1 MAPKQKA
8 IGGIAFIALIIAVF
22 TFSLVFMASASS
34 DKWTDHADTL
44 WYDPVYNTFKIDT
57 PAKLAGVAKLVN
69 SGRSADG
76 TQKYDFSG
84 KVLEIDRNLD
94 LADYQWVPIGTRAT
108 PFKGTLIAKGGQSF
122 KISGMKVSGNMNY
135 AGLVGYM
142 DGGTVGGF
150 EFTDT
155 GSIDVATV
163 SNSVYSNVYGD
174 NGVYAGSAV
183 GKMVNNST
191 VYNITNQ
198 LNVKVSTTITNVF
211 AGGVVGSGEGTLA
224 NSNNYKPVTASGMD
238 VHAGGIIGY
247 GDDDGLK
254 IKKVL
259 NNGSIDASG
268 SGKLHAGGI
277 AGFAFGF
284 IKMDEDATPISN
296 AASIKVT
303 GGSSGYAGG
312 IVGRAG
318 ADITFSNS
326 TANAGAVSIDSQQ
339 ANGTYAG
346 GLVGAITAEQ
356 TTPLF
361 SIVFTNS
368 AAITN
373 KGGTNV
379 HTGGIAGFVGSTF
392 KWDKSFTNS
401 VNVTAT
407 GTQQLYSGGLIG
419 KVSGDIFFNNSAKNT
434 GAISVSGGA
443 GPQKP
448 DEVYTGG
455 IIGFASKRV
464 LFEST
469 SNRAYENSGEISVNG
484 GNGLYTGGII
494 SNRAYARTS
503 GAVSNNVYSSAKI
516 GVNGLAK
523 LYTGGF
529 IGMVPDEGVDK
540 LISGAVFANEIV
552 VAGAASD
559 PSHTISTGGI
569 VGYYVD
575 RSGSGSID
583 QTGFKGTI
591 SATGGADTYTGG
603 IAGYMDGGT
612 ISLPCAG
619 SIGDKPD
626 ARCSGNMET
635 SLTKITADGTIG
647 GVAGYS
653 KGSITGPQVKF
664 ITLTNK
670 LIGGFTGGV
679 AGKAQG
685 VISNATVGVVSYTD
699 GYSVKLESTADSV
712 TAGGIVGHNENALLV
727 TASTVANL
735 GLVNEQGRNG
745 YTLGG
750 VAGLLTA
757 EAIIGE
763 TGTPIK
769 VSKIAI
775 DVNSANSQI
784 GGAIGVNHSPK
795 VYVQAEN
802 LTINIAAAQAKVG
815 GISGIQEVA
824 KGSIPSDAGNNT
836 AAHPLI
842 AKEVIITAQG
852 SDARIGGLFG
862 VNQGDTPRGFA
873 HNVSI
878 TTEGPSNQIGGIAG
892 RNIGSITS
900 NEARNIII
908 ASKGTGAEVGGI
920 AGRSEAADSTVAP
933 ALIVNSSV
941 YAEEEPLIT
950 ATGANS
956 FIGGIAGLAKSTEI
970 TNPVI
975 RAEAPDYAML
985 AVKAEHVIAGG
996 IAGQIEQGKII
1007 GDAAMTNIENL
1018 LVSISTDAPNAYV
1031 GGISGYNLK
1040 SRLEKIVATNVNL
1053 IINGEKAIVGG
1064 MAAYNQSTA
1073 TGILVNNYM
1082 AQLNLKV
1089 NATAAASTVGGFV
1102 GVNDKQSSDP
1112 STAPGIA
1119 VSTIQNSRYVG
1130 SIQVLSPST
1139 VTGGMAGENRSLI
1152 ANNSITDKIPVASK
1166 GNGST
1171 LGGLVG
1177 LNTESGTL
1185 YYTYSNSNLTIEG
1198 ENTLAGGLAG
1208 YNKGQ
1213 IITSYVDI
1221 DLTSHA
1227 YGTDGNS
1234 VFLGGL
1240 IGRNSGIIEKS
1251 YSASKV
1257 TASGAYTNVGGL
1269 VGDHVDGSI
1278 TDSYAAKEITASAE
1292 GSYAGGLL
1300 GRIAN
1305 GKVTTSYSAG
1315 QVTAENGAYAGG
1327 FAGRYDNPSKEL
1339 LYKNYYVKDENEQ
1352 INTDL
1357 PDFAE
1362 GDHRWLLVHVRL
1374 STILSST
1381 LKERDIFPGL
1391 SGWDFTQAWKYGSL
1405 NADYKYP
1412 ELHRSANTGG
1422 DGGSGSDVNA
1432 NINWYMRDKGAINF
1446 DIKTEAE
1453 LAGLAAIVN
1462 GAVTG
1467 VDKFAFEGRTIR
1479 VQNPIHI
1486 QSNQWVPIG
1495 NNETSSFLGTFEGN
1509 NYLIDGLKLLPD
1521 QSYSGLFGV
1530 IGQGAKV
1537 QHMRL
1542 EPLSVAGNQYTGV
1555 LAGFNKGTV
1564 SQIDVKLLNAG
1575 TIIGNTVGGI
1585 IGKNTG
1591 VVEKLSMTLDGNS
1604 RVEAVGNNAVAGGI
1618 IGDNTFALT
1627 PQIFDLKT
1635 PSGSIGSSAANATIG
1650 GVIGRQT
1657 GDFTGSRA
1665 TITAA
1670 YPISATGANSIVGG
1684 LIGNH
1689 VSGKANDL
1697 TVTFADG
1704 TLQALGLGSTL
1715 GGVIGQSDVG
1725 NPISNVN
1732 VTASQAG
1739 QHMTGNGIIGGIV
1752 GVKTGKGTN
1761 VFDMENVKT
1770 DKVVLSSLDGSTN
1783 AVIGGIAGKLSQT
1796 AVHQAAFTASIRG
1809 KGDRVTA
1816 GGIVGY
1822 SMDSILYQA
1831 DVLSDISSSS
1841 RARESAVG
1849 GIAGIMQSSNVDA
1862 GLDFGNLIP
1871 FYRGIYDAVV
1881 HSKAIEAKGVD
1892 NVPDLYVGGL
1902 VGKNLAASIYN
1913 SRSTSDLSVNGAKI
1927 ASVGGVAGYS
1937 DGIIVSSSASSD
1949 INADASTI
1957 YDVGGVVG
1965 WTAGGAIHYS
1975 NMSSLDGQKITVGSA
1990 ITKSGVMPATR
2001 VGGFVGNGDNTNIT
2015 HSFANIPVIVVCTNQ
2030 ENTIYAGGFAGLL
2043 GDLSSGSGII
2053 QQVYAKGS
2061 IDVKGIT
2068 GSYAGGFAGSIDH
2081 YSITDAY
2088 ATGNI
2093 TNTGFDTSSGGF
2105 AGAVERRGIVK
2116 NAFAAQDK
2124 VATIGVNHATRSY
2137 GGGFAGYNDGTLDGV
2152 FANVAEL
2159 SMSVSGANA
2168 YKGSLVGYN
2177 FRDGKIVQSSYVGD
2191 LNAVGYNLGGNPGV
2205 VQADNSSSYAFGNWN
2220 FETDPSFLSGNGS
2233 SEIIIY
2239 NAKQL
2244 TGAITLYNNTGL
2256 DYYRLFNR
2264 TATQKPAM
2272 EKFTLG
2278 ADLDLTGSL
2287 WTPIMSF
2294 RGEFDGKDK
2303 KIKGLKLV
2311 AAGSDLNGFVSE
2323 NYGKIRNLIFDE
2335 ADITAGSKTGIAAGI
2350 NHVGAAISDIIIRG
2364 KVKGNDYVGGAV
2376 GDNKGTVSN
2385 VTVEAAGV
2393 EGANYVGGVSGVNSG
2408 SITGAAFKGTIT
2420 GSGSYI
2426 GGIAGSNEG
2435 QLSKTY
2441 SRGTVRATTPGLT
2454 LAVGGIAGENK
2465 GSGSITQSFSYS
2477 DIDAASSHVM
2487 AGGIAGSNEGAISN
2501 SYSSALVKA
2510 EGTVEAEAGG
2520 IVGYAASGAI
2530 DYSLNYGEVIAGVEG
2545 KIMPGKAYFGGIAGQ
2560 KEDAAVVSHTAFNK
2574 QMLKSN
2580 TAYYDASGKRVSGDD
2595 KEAAG
2600 LLATDL
2606 TKGTLPASF
2615 DPSLWKA
2622 EQSFYPQLTAFNRAA
2637 GSKLS
2642 AAAVILNKNDLV
2654 NFIRNSFELTK
2665 DGALLWT
2672 ANPNEALITNES
2684 GSVKGTLKSTGSA
2697 ALTAA
2702 FNGESRVIT
2711 VNAPALKFKETAIKP
2726 KVGSGIVM
2734 TFYNQVSVVLNTDEP
2749 NGKIYYTLD
2758 GSLPDSNAVLY
2769 SGPIVLKSTTNLKAV
2784 TIVEEKETSEVFSGV
2799 WTRMT
2804 ESGGGGGGGFAQ
2816 PIVQLP
2822 TISAQIG
2829 QSTVNSNSD
2838 SPTSTTVAINSKL
2851 KLTAPAGQI
2860 IYYTTDGS
2868 TPTTSSAQY
2877 IGEIIITGNMT
2888 IKIITDKDDRVVT
2901 MNYQAENAK
2910 YDLKS
2915 EAGQIKYIS
2924 GYEDGQF
2931 KPDIALTRYDLIHI
2945 LSPLLNMEEVSVQN
2959 RFKDVKSGIEDL
2971 VAFFTSAGIVDGY
2984 PDGTFSGEKGLTRAE
2999 FVVLM
3004 SRVLKLDIT
3013 SNGETSLSDVR
3024 GHWSEKYVNAFTKA
3038 GYVQGFPD
3046 GTFEPDSQISRAQ
3059 AIVVINR
3066 ITGTQK
3072 QNLPSKFSDLTP
3084 DHWAFDEIM
3093 PVVK

>member
-8 IGGIAFIALIIAVF
+8 IFGSAFIALLIAVL
-22 TFSLVFMASASS
+22 TFSLVFMANASS

-57 PAKLAGVAKLVN
+57 SAKLAGVAKLVN
-69 SGRSADG
+69 DGRTADG
-76 TQKYDFSG
+76 APIYGFSG
-84 KVLEIDRNLD
+84 KVLEIDRDLD
-94 LADYQWVPIGTRAT
+94 LAAYQWVPIGSKAA
-108 PFKGTLIAKGGQSF
+108 PFKGTLIAKGGQTY
-122 KISGMKVSGNMNY
+122 KISGMKVSGDLNY

-142 DGGTVGGF
+142 DGATVGGF
-150 EFTDT
+150 EFTAT
-155 GSIDVATV
+155 GSIDVVTV
-163 SNSVYSNVYGD
+163 SNSVYNNVYGD
-174 NGVYAGSAV
+174 NGVYVGSAV
-183 GKMVNNST
+183 GKMINNST

-211 AGGVVGSGEGTLA
+211 AGGIVGSGEGSIS
-224 NSNNYKPVTASGMD
+224 NSNNNKPVTASGMD
-238 VHAGGIIGY
+238 THAGGIVGY

-254 IKKVL
+254 IKKVM
-259 NNGSIDASG
+259 NNGPIDATG

-277 AGFAFGF
+277 AGFAYGF

-296 AASIKVT
+296 SASIKVT
-303 GGSSGYAGG
+303 GGSGGYAGG

-318 ADITFSNS
+318 ADITFSNN
-326 TANAGAVSIDSQQ
+326 TTNTGAVSIDSPQ
-339 ANGTYAG
+339 ASGTYAG
-346 GLVGAITAEQ
+346 GLAGAITAEQ
-356 TTPLF
+356 TQPTF

-392 KWDKSFTNS
+392 KWDKSFTN
-401 VNVTAT
+401 NVSITAA

-419 KVSGDIFFNNSAKNT
+419 KVSGDIYFNSAAKNT
-434 GAISVSGGA
+434 GVISVSGRTVS
-443 GPQKP
+443 QKP
-448 DEVYTGG
+448 DEAFTGG
-455 IIGFASKRV
+455 IIGFANKRV
-464 LFEST
+464 LFESST
-469 SNRAYENSGEISVNG
+469 NRAYENSAEITVNG
-484 GNGLYTGGII
+484 GTGLYTGGIV
-494 SNRAYARTS
+494 SNRAYARAS
-503 GAVSNNVYSSAKI
+503 GAVSNNVYSIAKI
-516 GVNGLAK
+516 AVNGQSK

-529 IGMVPDEGVDK
+529 IGLVPDEGVDK
-540 LISGAVFANEIV
+540 VISGAEFASEIAV
-552 VAGAASD
+552 TGAASD
-559 PSHTISTGGI
+559 PSNTISTGGI
-569 VGYYVD
+569 VGYYVN
-575 RSGSGSID
+575 RSGAGSID
-583 QTGFKGTI
+583 KTKFQGVI
-591 SATGGADTYTGG
+591 SAVGGAETYTGG

-612 ISLPCAG
+612 LSQATV
-619 SIGDKPD
+619 
-626 ARCSGNMET
+626 GNTGTTEIPFAA
-635 SLTKITADGTIG
+635 ITAEGTIG

-653 KGSITGPQVKF
+653 KGTISGSTVKF
-664 ITLTNK
+664 IALTNK
-670 LIGGFTGGV
+670 LSGGFTGGV

-685 VISNATVGVVSYTD
+685 TISNAAVGVESYAD
-699 GYSVKLESTADSV
+699 GYSVKLESTADTV
-712 TAGGIVGHNENALLV
+712 TAGGIAGHNDNALNV
-727 TASTVANL
+727 TGSAVTNI
-735 GLVNEQGRNG
+735 GLINELGRNG

-750 VAGLLTA
+750 VAGFLSA
-757 EAIIGE
+757 DAIIGE
-763 TGTPIK
+763 PGTPIK
-769 VSKIAI
+769 VSKLAI
-775 DVNSANSQI
+775 DIKSANSQI
-784 GGAIGVNHSPK
+784 GGAIGINHSPK
-795 VYVQAEN
+795 VYVQSEN
-802 LTINIAAAQAKVG
+802 LTINIAAVQAKVG
-815 GISGIQEVA
+815 GISGIQEVT
-824 KGSIPSDAGNNT
+824 KGSIPSDVSTN
-836 AAHPLI
+836 AAHPLK
-842 AKEVIITAQG
+842 AKGITITAQG
-852 SDARIGGLFG
+852 NNARIGGLFG
-862 VNQGDTPRGFA
+862 ENLGDTPRGFA

-878 TTEGPSNQIGGIAG
+878 TTEGASNQIGGIAG
-892 RNIGSITS
+892 RNTGSITS

-908 ASKGTGAEVGGI
+908 ASKGTGAEAGGI

-950 ATGANS
+950 ATGAS
-956 FIGGIAGLAKSTEI
+956 AFIGGIVGMAKSTEI
-970 TNPVI
+970 TNPVL

-985 AVKAEHVIAGG
+985 VVKAEHVIAGG
-996 IAGQIEQGKII
+996 IAGQIEQGKIV
-1007 GDAAMTNIENL
+1007 GDATMTNVENL
-1018 LVSISTDAPNAYV
+1018 MVSTSTDAPNAYV

-1040 SRLEKIVATNVNL
+1040 SRMERIVAINVNL
-1053 IINGEKAIVGG
+1053 IINGEQAIVGG
-1064 MAAYNQSTA
+1064 MAGYNQSTA
-1073 TGILVNNYM
+1073 TAILVNNYI

-1089 NATAAASTVGGFV
+1089 NASAAASTIGGII
-1102 GVNDKQSSDP
+1102 GVNDKQSGDP

-1130 SIQVLSPST
+1130 SIQAFSPST
-1139 VTGGMAGENRSLI
+1139 VTGGMVGENRSLI
-1152 ANNSITDKIPVASK
+1152 ANNSITDKIPVSSK
-1166 GNGST
+1166 GNDST

-1177 LNTESGTL
+1177 LNTETGTL
-1185 YYTYSNSNLTIEG
+1185 YYTYSNANLTIEG
-1198 ENTLAGGLAG
+1198 ENTLAGGLVG

-1213 IITSYVDI
+1213 VITSYVDI
-1221 DLTSHA
+1221 DIASRA

-1240 IGRNSGIIEKS
+1240 IGRNSGTIEKS

-1257 TASGAYTNVGGL
+1257 TAAGVYTNVGGL
-1269 VGDHVDGSI
+1269 IGDHVEGSI
-1278 TDSYAAKEITASAE
+1278 TDSYAAKEVIASAN

-1315 QVTAENGAYAGG
+1315 QVTAGNGAYAGG

-1352 INTDL
+1352 INNDL

-1422 DGGSGSDVNA
+1422 DGGSGNDVNA

-1467 VDKFAFEGRTIR
+1467 VEKFAFEGRTIR
-1479 VQNPIHI
+1479 VLNPIHI

-1495 NNETSSFLGTFEGN
+1495 NNEANAFLGTFEGN

-1555 LAGFNKGTV
+1555 LAGLNKGTV
-1564 SQIDVKLLNAG
+1564 SQIEVKLLNAG
-1575 TIIGNTVGGI
+1575 TISGNIVGGI
-1585 IGKNTG
+1585 IGKNAG
-1591 VVEKLSMTLDGNS
+1591 ALEKLSMTLDGNS
-1604 RVEAVGNNAVAGGI
+1604 RIEAVGNNAVAGGI
-1618 IGDNTFALT
+1618 IGDNTFALN
-1627 PQIFDLKT
+1627 PQVIDLKT

-1650 GVIGRQT
+1650 GIIGKQT
-1657 GDFTGSRA
+1657 GDFKGFRTA
-1665 TITAA
+1665 ITAA
-1670 YPISATGANSIVGG
+1670 YPISSTGANSTVGG

-1689 VSGKANDL
+1689 VSGKADDL
-1697 TVTFADG
+1697 IVTFTDG

-1715 GGVIGQSDVG
+1715 GGATGLSDAG
-1725 NPISNVN
+1725 NLISNVN
-1732 VTASQAG
+1732 ITASQAG
-1739 QHMTGNGIIGGIV
+1739 QHMTGNGIVGGVV

-1761 VFDMENVKT
+1761 AFDMENVKT

-1783 AVIGGIAGKLSQT
+1783 SVIGGIAGKLSQT
-1796 AVHQAAFTASIRG
+1796 AVHQAVFSAFIRG

-1816 GGIVGY
+1816 GGIIGY
-1822 SMDSILYQA
+1822 GMDSILYQV
-1831 DVLSDISSSS
+1831 DVLSDITSVS
-1841 RARESAVG
+1841 RAGESAVG
-1849 GIAGIMQSSNVDA
+1849 GVAGIMQSSNVDA
-1862 GLDFGNLIP
+1862 GLDFGKLIP

-1881 HSKAIEAKGVD
+1881 HSKAMEVKGAD
-1892 NVPDLYVGGL
+1892 NGPDLYVGGV
-1902 VGKNLAASIYN
+1902 VGKNMAASIYN
-1913 SRSTSDLSVNGAKI
+1913 SRSTSDLAVNGAKI

-1937 DGIIVSSSASSD
+1937 DGIIVSSSASSN

-1975 NMSSLDGQKITVGSA
+1975 NMNASGGQKITVGSA
-1990 ITKSGVMPATR
+1990 ITKPGVMPATR
-2001 VGGFVGNGDNTNIT
+2001 VGGFAGNGDNTNIT

-2043 GDLSSGSGII
+2043 GDLSSGSGLI
-2053 QQVYAKGS
+2053 QQVYAKG
-2061 IDVKGIT
+2061 IVDVKGIT

-2088 ATGNI
+2088 ATGSI

-2116 NAFAAQDK
+2116 NTYAIQDK
-2124 VATIGVNHATRSY
+2124 VATIGINHATRSY
-2137 GGGFAGYNDGTLDGV
+2137 GGGFVGYNDGTLDGV
-2152 FANVAEL
+2152 FAKVAEL

-2177 FRDGKIVQSSYVGD
+2177 FRDGKIVQSSYVGA
-2191 LNAVGYNLGGNPGV
+2191 LNAVGYNLGSTPGV
-2205 VQADNSSSYAFGNWN
+2205 VQADSTNSYAFGNWN
-2220 FETDPSFLSGNGS
+2220 FETDPSFLSGNGAS
-2233 SEIIIY
+2233 DIVIN

-2272 EKFTLG
+2272 DKFTLG
-2278 ADLDLTGSL
+2278 ADLDLTGIS
-2287 WTPIMSF
+2287 WTSF
-2294 RGEFDGKDK
+2294 ASFQGEFDGKGK
-2303 KIKGLKLV
+2303 KVKGLKLV
-2311 AAGSDLNGFVSE
+2311 ASGSDLNGFVSE
-2323 NYGKIRNLIFDE
+2323 NYGKISNLVFDE
-2335 ADITAGSKTGIAAGI
+2335 ADITAGSKTGVAAGI
-2350 NHVGAAISDIIIRG
+2350 NHAGATISDIVIRG

-2385 VTVEAAGV
+2385 VTVEVSGIDGV
-2393 EGANYVGGVSGVNSG
+2393 NYVGGITGANSG
-2408 SITGAAFKGTIT
+2408 SISGAAVKGAIT
-2420 GSGSYI
+2420 GSGSI
-2426 GGIAGSNEG
+2426 VGGISGSNEG
-2435 QLSKTY
+2435 QLSKAY

-2454 LAVGGIAGENK
+2454 VAAGGIAGENK
-2465 GSGSITQSFSYS
+2465 GSGSIAQSFSYS
-2477 DIDAASSHVM
+2477 DIDAASSLAQ
-2487 AGGIAGSNEGAISN
+2487 AGGITGTNEGTVSN
-2501 SYSSALVKA
+2501 TYASGRVKA
-2510 EGTVEAEAGG
+2510 EGTVQAKAGG
-2520 IVGYAASGAI
+2520 IAGYAVSGTI
-2530 DYSLNYGEVIAGVEG
+2530 NYSLNYGEVIAGIEG
-2545 KIMPGKAYFGGIAGQ
+2545 KIIQGKVYFGGIAGH

-2580 TAYYDASGKRVSGDD
+2580 SAYYNTSGNRVAGDD
-2595 KEAAG
+2595 KEASG
-2600 LLATDL
+2600 MLATEL
-2606 TKGTLPASF
+2606 TKGTLPAGF
-2615 DPSLWKA
+2615 EPSLWKA
-2622 EQSFYPQLTAFNRAA
+2622 DQGFYPQLSAFNGTAA
-2637 GSKLS
+2637 SKLS
-2642 AAAVILNKNDLV
+2642 AAAVVLSKTDLI
-2654 NFIRNSFELTK
+2654 NLIRTGFDLTK
-2665 DGALLWT
+2665 DGAVVWS
-2672 ANPNEALITNES
+2672 ANPNEASISDEAGN
-2684 GSVKGTLKSTGSA
+2684 VKGSLKTAGSA
-2697 ALTAA
+2697 ILTVSS
-2702 FNGESRVIT
+2702 NGESRTIT
-2711 VNAPALKFKETAIKP
+2711 VNAPSMKYNVAALKP
-2726 KVGSGIVM
+2726 KFSPSELNF
-2734 TFYNQVSVVLNTDEP
+2734 TDQVTVTLSTDEP
-2749 NGKIYYTLD
+2749 GGKIYYTLD
-2758 GSLPDSNAVLY
+2758 GSQPDAYSTLY
-2769 SGPIVLKSTTNLKAV
+2769 TGPIIIRITTNFKAV
-2784 TIVEEKETSEVFSGV
+2784 TVIDEKENSEILSGIWV
-2799 WTRMT
+2799 RR
-2804 ESGGGGGGGFAQ
+2804 ESNGSGGGGGGGGGLITPAAPQPTVTAQ
-2816 PIVQLP
+2816 V
-2822 TISAQIG
+2822 G
-2829 QSTVNSNSD
+2829 Q
-2838 SPTSTTVAINSKL
+2838 TTVKGNTDSSTSATVAMNSKL
-2851 KLTAPAGQI
+2851 KLTAPEGQI

-2888 IKIITDKDDRVVT
+2888 IKLITDKDDRVIT

-2915 EAGQIKYIS
+2915 DAGQIKYIS

-2931 KPDIALTRYDLIHI
+2931 KPDAALTRYDLIHV
-2945 LSPLLNMEEVSVQN
+2945 LAPLLNMEEVSVQN

-2984 PDGTFSGEKGLTRAE
+2984 PDGTFGGEKGLSRAE

-3066 ITGTQK
+3066 ITGAQK
-3072 QNLPSKFSDLTP
+3072 QTLPSKFSDLTP
-3084 DHWAFDEIM
+3084 DHWAFDDIM